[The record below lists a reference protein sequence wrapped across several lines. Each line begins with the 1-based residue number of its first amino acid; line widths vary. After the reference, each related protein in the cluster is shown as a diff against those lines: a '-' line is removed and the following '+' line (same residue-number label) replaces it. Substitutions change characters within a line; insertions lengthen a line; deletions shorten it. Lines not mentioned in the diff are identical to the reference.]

1 MARKKR
7 KGLDTSTLADGSVP
21 EGSAI
26 AEGIEAG
33 ISMNKAFQESR
44 KKEVDK
50 ESDDFKKNKKKK
62 KNINE
67 V

>member
-1 MARKKR
+1 MAKKKR
-7 KGLDTSTLADGSVP
+7 FGLDTSTAAEGTVP

-26 AEGIEAG
+26 AKGIETG

-44 KKEVDK
+44 KAEVTK
-50 ESDDFKKNKKKK
+50 ESNDFKKNKKKK